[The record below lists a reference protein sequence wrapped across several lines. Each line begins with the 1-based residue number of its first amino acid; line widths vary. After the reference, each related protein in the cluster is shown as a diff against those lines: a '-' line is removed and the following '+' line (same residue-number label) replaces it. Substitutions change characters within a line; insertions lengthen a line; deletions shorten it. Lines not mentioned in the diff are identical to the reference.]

1 MIDPATYSA
10 QQSRLALTGQT
21 SSAAAAP
28 PRPTFRM
35 IENDRM
41 AGSIPAW
48 VRPNTPQD
56 KSVAALS
63 NAASDVTFSDEMS
76 NALAYQQGDTGPHD
90 INDEPFGFGDLVD
103 IVNPLHHIPLVGTL
117 YRHLTGD
124 QIRPSSQIIGG
135 TLFGGALG
143 AASGIANAIMQEE
156 TGSDIGEHALQIA
169 GLADEATPHSGA
181 QRSAPVTQL
190 AAAEIPQQKGGELPA
205 SALSYADL
213 SYIEPAAGHP
223 AFNSETANTPSK
235 PIPSKPSALAAQYR
249 FNN

>member
-10 QQSRLALTGQT
+10 NQARMAQTGQVATT
-21 SSAAAAP
+21 S

-48 VRPNTPQD
+48 VKPNSPQD
-56 KSVAALS
+56 KSIAALS

-76 NALAYQQGDTGPHD
+76 SVLSYQPSDTSSHN

-117 YRHLTGD
+117 YRHMTGD

-143 AASGIANAIMQEE
+143 AAGGIANAIIQEE
-156 TGSDIGEHALQIA
+156 TGSDVGEHALQIA
-169 GLADEATPHSGA
+169 GLSDETTPHSGA

-190 AAAEIPQQKGGELPA
+190 AAAEIPQHKGGELPA
-205 SALSYADL
+205 SALGFTSALSFADL
-213 SYIEPAAGHP
+213 SYIEPASGGTD
-223 AFNSETANTPSK
+223 TANHATK
-235 PIPSKPSALAAQYR
+235 AIPAKPSVLASQYR
-249 FNN
+249 FNE